1 MRRKLVLIPT
11 LLFILVQLGFSQDP
25 IFSQFYAAPLQLNP
39 AFTGNTYS
47 TNIALNYRNQ
57 WPDIPNAYITYAA
70 SVDQFSEDL
79 NSGFG
84 LLVLADE
91 AGDGLLKTNKIS
103 GLYSYK
109 IQANRELNF
118 KIGTEFTVV
127 QSKLDWDRLVFRD
140 QLDPE
145 FGPISP
151 GGTPFPTEEV
161 QPDNLTKTYFDF
173 SAGFLAYSKQFYGGI
188 SLKHLITPN
197 EYFYPTNN
205 NLNTGLP
212 MRMTIHGGA
221 EFVIVEGNKRRRP
234 TFISP
239 NIMFIKQGDF
249 GQINAGAFGSIGRIF
264 AGAWYRH
271 AFSNPDAAIILVGVR
286 EGAFKIGY
294 SYDLTVSGLSNI
306 AGGTGG
312 SHEISFIIN
321 FEKPR
326 EVDYSDCFGM
336 FR

>member
-1 MRRKLVLIPT
+1 MGKRITLIAACIVF
-11 LLFILVQLGFSQDP
+11 LFNIGYSQDP

-47 TNIALNYRNQ
+47 PNIALNYRNQ

-70 SVDQFSEDL
+70 SVDQFSESL

-84 LLVLADE
+84 LLLLSDQ
-91 AGDGLLKTNKIS
+91 AGDGLLQTNKLS
-103 GLYSYK
+103 GFYAYK
-109 IQANRELNF
+109 IQVNRELNF

-151 GGTPFPTEEV
+151 GGSPFPTDEL

-188 SLKHLITPN
+188 ALKHLITPN
-197 EYFYPTNN
+197 EYFYPTNS

-212 MRMTIHGGA
+212 MRVTIHGGA
-221 EFVIVEGNKRRRP
+221 EFIIVEGNKRKP
-234 TFISP
+234 AAFISP

-249 GQINAGAFGSIGRIF
+249 GQINAGAYGSVGRVF
-264 AGAWYRH
+264 AGLWYRH
-271 AFSNPDAAIILVGVR
+271 AFSNPDAAIVMVGVR
-286 EGAFKIGY
+286 ESGFKIGY

-321 FEKPR
+321 FEKKR
-326 EVDYSDCFGM
+326 GVDYSDCFGL